1 MKHHITQNKIALA
14 LGLCTVL
21 ATSGAWADIKI
32 GLNVPLTGFAAF
44 DGNSAHLGAQLAV
57 EKANAEGGINGEKIE
72 LIAYDDQA
80 SAKEA
85 TPIATKLIERDQVVG
100 AVSGSYSAA
109 TRPSAQIF
117 QAAQVPY
124 VVAYSIDPSVTR
136 TGDYMFRVSSM
147 GEVQGRGGA
156 KLVSE
161 LGKKRVV
168 LVTLKNDFGQTLAR
182 GFKDAAKKFDLEIA
196 SEYEYDIKDRQFG
209 SLIAKVKSDN
219 PEAIYASGYYFNAGP
234 LVSQMRAA
242 GITAPIIGQEGYDS
256 EKFIE
261 IAGKA
266 AEGTLLVTS
275 LDRDSNVPETQD
287 FLKSFRDKAGFGADM
302 VGASTYSAT
311 AILIDGLRKTGGK
324 GGAELRDALAAGTYT
339 MPIGTLKFNDL
350 HEVNKDLQVQVV
362 KDGAFHHHSVLHD
375 PELLAAPTKDSK

>member
-1 MKHHITQNKIALA
+1 MKRFITTGKLALA
-14 LGLCTVL
+14 VAVSAAFAAPTAL
-21 ATSGAWADIKI
+21 ADIKI

-44 DGNSAHLGAQLAV
+44 DGNSAHIGAQLAV
-57 EKANAEGGINGEKIE
+57 EKANAEGGVNGEKIE

-85 TPIATKLIERDQVVG
+85 TPVATKLIERDKVVG

-109 TRPSAQIF
+109 TRPAAQIF
-117 QAAQVPY
+117 QAAEVPY
-124 VVAYSIDPSVTR
+124 VVAYSIDPSVTQ
-136 TGDYMFRVSSM
+136 TGNYMFRVSSM

-156 KLVSE
+156 KLVNE

-182 GFKDAAKKFDLEIA
+182 GFKEGAKKFDLDIV

-242 GITAPIIGQEGYDS
+242 GVTVPIIGQEGYDS

-266 AEGTLLVTS
+266 SEGTLLVTS
-275 LDRDSNVPETQD
+275 LDRDSDVAETKE
-287 FLKSFRDKAGFGADM
+287 FLEKFREKAGFGADM
-302 VGASTYSAT
+302 VGASTYTAT
-311 AILIDGLRKTGGK
+311 AILIEGLRKTNGK
-324 GGAELRDALAAGTYT
+324 GGAELRDAIAEGSYT
-339 MPIGTLKFNDL
+339 MPIGKLEFNDL
-350 HEVNKDLQVQVV
+350 HEVSKDLQVQVV
-362 KDGAFHHHSVLHD
+362 KDGAFHRHSVLHD
-375 PELLAAPTKDSK
+375 PELLAPPSK